1 MLANARRSTQK
12 LIEYKVSLFTRAA
25 EAAKN
30 PVVAGVYT
38 EAAART
44 AALADEAKAAG
55 TIAALR
61 EIDAKVMEIYE
72 STKAAVSESHGKPE
86 WQPSEAVKVHVDSV
100 GGDVKRLV
108 DETAST
114 SEKSPE
120 TAKAV
125 EKAGAKVYE
134 EIDEVRG
141 AAETGNKLDA
151 KWAEMDQA
159 LHNFRRALAAHV
171 VAVTG
176 GPDCVNGWHLPG

>member
-1 MLANARRSTQK
+1 
-12 LIEYKVSLFTRAA
+12 
-25 EAAKN
+25 
-30 PVVAGVYT
+30 
-38 EAAART
+38 
-44 AALADEAKAAG
+44 
-55 TIAALR
+55 
-61 EIDAKVMEIYE
+61 
-72 STKAAVSESHGKPE
+72 
-86 WQPSEAVKVHVDSV
+86 VKVHVDSV

-134 EIDEVRG
+134 EIDQVRG
-141 AAETGNKLDA
+141 AAETGKKLDA